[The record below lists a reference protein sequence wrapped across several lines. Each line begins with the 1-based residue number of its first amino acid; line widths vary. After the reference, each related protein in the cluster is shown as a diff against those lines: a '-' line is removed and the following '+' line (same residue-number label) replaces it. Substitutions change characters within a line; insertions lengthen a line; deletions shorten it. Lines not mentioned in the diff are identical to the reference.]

1 MKNCT
6 EFAPL
11 WMKSHILAQ
20 FVLYSTHPPL
30 PFIDK
35 LVQYILVPSH
45 QRIFNEIQ
53 MFSTFFSN
61 ITYCIY
67 SINEDDL

>member
-11 WMKSHILAQ
+11 LMKSHILAQ

-45 QRIFNEIQ
+45 QRIFTEI
-53 MFSTFFSN
+53 
-61 ITYCIY
+61 
-67 SINEDDL
+67 